1 MYLRSV
7 IYLLITSLLY
17 TQGLDFPDEPIQAPI
32 TYIWPLVLIGGLFF
46 LRRSRQNK

>member
-7 IYLLITSLLY
+7 IYLLLNSLLY

-32 TYIWPLVLIGGLFF
+32 GYIWPLVLLGGLFL
-46 LRRSRQNK
+46 LRKSRQIK